1 MTPEQRKELVRLL
14 QNGEELS
21 PEWSRILFPP
31 EKREYEL
38 VYHGKEREEDILA
51 DTLAVPLQPIRTFGD
66 NGGGWHNMLIFG
78 DNLQAMKTLLEMK
91 KAGTLRNADGTAGVR
106 LVYIDPPFSTR
117 RDFLGTEDQK
127 AYQDKLAGGEFLE
140 FLRKR
145 LVLIR
150 ELLSDDGTCFVH
162 LDLKKIHHVK
172 LLLDE
177 IFGES
182 RILNEIVWHYENKLG
197 TGGDLLDRR
206 HDTLLWYG
214 AGKKHKFNSMQEPVK
229 EQKLQPVTQ
238 KVGGKRIWLRDANGK
253 RLYQPSRETRPIG
266 DTWTLPII
274 NPVASE
280 RLGYPTQKPEVLLSR
295 VIGMAS
301 TEGSR
306 HRQRLRKGRRI
317 AL

>member
-1 MTPEQRKELVRLL
+1 MTPEQREELVRLL
-14 QNGEELS
+14 QKGEELS
-21 PEWSRILFPP
+21 PAWSRILLPP
-31 EKREYEL
+31 AKRECEL

-51 DTLAVPLQPIRTFGD
+51 DTLAVPLQPVRTFGD
-66 NGGGWHNMLIFG
+66 NGFGWHNMLILG

-91 KAGTLRNADGTAGVR
+91 KAGRLRNADGTPGVR

-117 RDFLGTEDQK
+117 MDFRGTEDQK
-127 AYQDKLAGGEFLE
+127 AYQDKLAGAEFLE
-140 FLRKR
+140 FLRRR

-150 ELLSDDGTCFVH
+150 ELLSDDGTFFVH
-162 LDLKKIHHVK
+162 LDLKKIHHAK

-214 AGKKHKFNSMQEPVK
+214 AGKKHKFNAVHEPVK
-229 EQKLQPVTQ
+229 ERKPQPVTQ
-238 KVGGKRIWLRDANGK
+238 KVGGKRIWLRDENGK
-253 RLYQPSRETRPIG
+253 RLYQLSRATRPVG

-274 NPVASE
+274 NPVAS
-280 RLGYPTQKPEVLLSR
+280 PE
-295 VIGMAS
+295 GK
-301 TEGSR
+301 
-306 HRQRLRKGRRI
+306 QN
-317 AL
+317 